1 MAQSFDITK
10 VSIRERLVVDA
21 KVSMKDPQDY
31 DFSPRASLSGTTLSI
46 VNETGEPSSTFE
58 LDEEQIITAE
68 RDRMLELRVK
78 FNVQGMHGV
87 LTHRTT
93 ADDRPEV
100 KEASRAELEDHPAS
114 VDVTLHRRD

>member
-1 MAQSFDITK
+1 MQ
-10 VSIRERLVVDA
+10 
-21 KVSMKDPQDY
+21 DPQDY

-46 VNETGEPSSTFE
+46 VNESGDPSSTIE

-87 LTHRTT
+87 LTHRTPQPMT
-93 ADDRPEV
+93 GP
-100 KEASRAELEDHPAS
+100 KSKKLAEPSWKTVLPLS
-114 VDVTLHRRD
+114 M